1 MNTISNIPYIS
12 DSFFEYETRIW
23 RNSWLVAGREA
34 DLNEK
39 GKFITFDINAINVS
53 VFIVR
58 ESSGELR
65 AFYNICPHRNGRL
78 LCDRQGKKAAITC
91 RYHGWS
97 FQLDGK
103 LRGIPEPQLFPNIK
117 KDDYSLTRVSVDTWG
132 GFVFINL
139 ASAPEYTLGE
149 YLKDLPPGLEAYLAD
164 TDWHWY
170 TGYQKM
176 FKANWKDL
184 LNIQH
189 EGYHAS
195 HIHKKTLGMYFTPED
210 CTNTLFEDSPEVC
223 SRLTVQRPLASED
236 LQAKMSV
243 IQHLA
248 MNHGTTSNW
257 VDQDTSVAAKQ
268 IQDSVNLNGSNRWVF
283 DCYTIF
289 PNLLL
294 FIGTDVL
301 TIMISWPH
309 DAHHAEWEIDW
320 FHKDKLRNFGNLFSR
335 EHGRLATRNALTED
349 WPVVEWAH
357 ENMRTGLIDKST
369 IGSEMEATV
378 SAHYMKLLQYLELS
392 EDRLQ
397 NEYA

>member
-12 DSFFEYETRIW
+12 DTFFEREKRIW
-23 RNSWLVAGREA
+23 RTAWLVAGREA
-34 DLNEK
+34 DLDEA
-39 GKFITFDINAINVS
+39 GKYITLDLSAINVS
-53 VFIVR
+53 IFAVR
-58 ESSGELR
+58 DGSGKLN

-78 LCDRQGKKAAITC
+78 VCDPQGQKTAITC
-91 RYHGWS
+91 RYHGWT
-97 FQLDGK
+97 FQLDGR
-103 LRGIPEPQLFPNIK
+103 LRGIPEQQLFPDINK
-117 KDDYSLTRVSVDTWG
+117 NDHALVPVSVDTWG
-132 GFVFINL
+132 GFVFVNL
-139 ASAPEYTLGE
+139 DSNPQYTLRE
-149 YLKDLPPGLEAYLAD
+149 YMAGLPSGLETYLAD
-164 TDWHWY
+164 PDWHWY
-170 TGYQKM
+170 TGYQKK

-195 HIHKKTLGMYFTPED
+195 HVHKKTLGMYFTPED
-210 CTNTLFEDSPEVC
+210 CANTLFENSPGAC

-236 LQAKMSV
+236 LLSKMTV

-268 IQDSVNLNGSNRWVF
+268 VQDSVNLDGSNRWVF

-309 DAHHAEWEIDW
+309 DAHQAEWEIDW
-320 FHKDKLRNFGNLFSR
+320 FHKDKLQNFGNLFSR

-349 WPVVEWAH
+349 WPVVQWAH
-357 ENMRTGLIDKST
+357 ENMRTGLIGKST

-378 SAHYMKLLQYLELS
+378 SAHYRKLLRHLDLS
-392 EDRLQ
+392 ENELQ
-397 NEYA
+397 DEYA